1 MPMPTSATAV
11 LLPAGARE
19 LETMRVTIPD
29 PGPFEVVVE
38 QSATGICHSQ
48 LDHIAAADPTQPLL
62 LGHESAGVVTAV
74 GHSVVHVQPG
84 DEVLVTWLPRSADRT
99 PQRTQLTLP
108 NGQTAVNR
116 NVFTWG
122 THALAD
128 EQYVFKASRGLPADL
143 SCIIGCAVMTGAGAV
158 MNTARL
164 GKGKSA
170 VVWGAGGVGLAAM
183 AAARNLGDSAVIAVD
198 IDDRKLELAARMGA
212 NQFVNAATS
221 DPVHEVRRLTSNDDG
236 TNGADFSFDCTGR
249 PDNVAKSVASVR
261 PGVDG
266 QRSGGTAVMVGAVR
280 TPFSVPG
287 MELIDGQK
295 TLIGSR
301 GGGCIPD
308 RDFPVF
314 LDWYQAGRL
323 DLAALV
329 TNRYSLDRLVDGVN
343 DLREGKVAGR
353 AVVLL

>member
-1 MPMPTSATAV
+1 MSMPTSATIA
-11 LLPAGARE
+11 LLPAGAGK
-19 LETMRVTIPD
+19 LETLRVTIPD

-48 LDHIAAADPTQPLL
+48 LDHIAAADPAQPLL

-74 GHSVVHVQPG
+74 GRSVVHVKPG
-84 DEVLVTWLPRSADRT
+84 DEVLVAWLPRSADRT
-99 PQRTQLTLP
+99 PQGTQLPLP

-128 EQYVFKASRGLPADL
+128 EQYVFKARRGLPPDL

-164 GKGKSA
+164 EKGNSA
-170 VVWGAGGVGLAAM
+170 VVWGAGGVGLSAI
-183 AAARNLGDSAVIAVD
+183 AAARNLGASAVIAVD
-198 IDDRKLELAARMGA
+198 IDDSKLKLAARLGA

-221 DPVHEVRRLTSNDDG
+221 DPVDEVRRLTRNDDG
-236 TNGADFSFDCTGR
+236 TCGADCSFDCTGR
-249 PDNVAKSVASVR
+249 PDNVAKSIASVR

-266 QRSGGTAVMVGAVR
+266 KRHGGTAVMVGAVR
-280 TPFSVPG
+280 TPFSIPG
-287 MELIDGQK
+287 MELINGQK
-295 TLIGSR
+295 TLVGSR
-301 GGGCIPD
+301 GGGCTPD

-329 TNRYSLDRLVDGVN
+329 TNRYSLKQLVDGIN

>member
-1 MPMPTSATAV
+1 MPMPTSSMIA
-11 LLPAGARE
+11 LLPAGSRK

-38 QSATGICHSQ
+38 QSATGIRHSQ

-128 EQYVFKASRGLPADL
+128 EQYLVKAPPGLPADL
-143 SCIIGCAVMTGAGAV
+143 SCVVGCAVMTGGGAV

-164 GKGKSA
+164 ETGSSA
-170 VVWGAGGVGLAAM
+170 VVWGAGGVGLSAI
-183 AAARNLGDSAVIAVD
+183 AAARNLGASVVIAVD
-198 IDDRKLELAARMGA
+198 IDDRKLELAAWMGA
-212 NQFVNAATS
+212 NHVVNAARS
-221 DPVHEVRRLTSNDDG
+221 DPVDEVRRLTNNADG
-236 TNGADFSFDCTGR
+236 TAGADFSFDCTGR

-266 QRSGGTAVMVGAVR
+266 KRAGGTAVMVGAVR
-280 TPFSVPG
+280 TPFVLPG

-295 TLIGSR
+295 KLIGSR
-301 GGGCIPD
+301 GGGCTPD

-314 LDWYQAGRL
+314 LNWYQAGHL

-329 TNRYSLDRLVDGVN
+329 TNRYSLDRLVVR
-343 DLREGKVAGR
+343 L
-353 AVVLL
+353 